1 MKKELLINVEAF
13 VTVEVNIP
21 DHLLEELE
29 DTYKLTPYKK
39 TSQGYEPDELYKII
53 NEQISRMDL
62 DWEEIEILEIKE
74 CEN

>member
-1 MKKELLINVEAF
+1 MKKELLINIEAF

-29 DTYKLTPYKK
+29 DTYRLTPYKK
-39 TSQGYEPDELYKII
+39 TSEGYKPDELYEII

>member
-1 MKKELLINVEAF
+1 MKKELLINIEAF

-29 DTYKLTPYKK
+29 DTYKLTPYQNINGK
-39 TSQGYEPDELYKII
+39 YEPVELYKII